1 MSEEPQSAPG
11 QQLLGQPVSGQPI
24 SDRPIA
30 EWTNETLDSMLR
42 RALRMILVLGL
53 IFSVILWMASNWR
66 NAAMLAVGAAI
77 SAASTLEWGR
87 LVHFINAK
95 LDKKEN
101 PPGAAIAV
109 LFLMIRLAV
118 FAGAIYG
125 SLRWIKGS
133 AFALFVGLGLALL
146 ATVWEALR
154 LLRE

>member
-1 MSEEPQSAPG
+1 MSEES
-11 QQLLGQPVSGQPI
+11 QPVPNQ
-24 SDRPIA
+24 PIA

-42 RALRMILVLGL
+42 RALRLILALGV
-53 IFSVILWMASNWR
+53 IFSVVLWMATNWR
-66 NAAMLAVGAAI
+66 TAAMLATGAAI

-95 LDKKEN
+95 LEKKQN

-109 LFLMIRLAV
+109 LFLIIRLAV
-118 FAGAIYG
+118 FAGAIYV

-133 AFALFVGLGLALL
+133 AIALFFGLGLALL

>member
-1 MSEEPQSAPG
+1 MSEESQPAPN
-11 QQLLGQPVSGQPI
+11 Q
-24 SDRPIA
+24 PIA

-42 RALRMILVLGL
+42 RALRLILALGV
-53 IFSVILWMASNWR
+53 IFSVILWMATNWR
-66 NAAMLAVGAAI
+66 TAAMLAMGAAV

-109 LFLMIRLAV
+109 LFLIIRLAV
-118 FAGAIYG
+118 FAGAIYV

-133 AFALFVGLGLALL
+133 AIALLFGLGLALL
-146 ATVWEALR
+146 ATLWEALR